1 MKIQN
6 PIRALKRNKQG
17 QPGGSTALCGSK
29 KLLLWGT
36 AGEGAAWRGG
46 LWAPDQVS
54 RTPHPRGL
62 LLTLAFLKNC
72 DTVYMT
78 KFTRST
84 TPKCPVQWHLA
95 RSQCQAHRHS
105 PIPAPSRRLAPMEK
119 SVRFSP
125 CRGPCLLCMDSPP
138 LDTSHSRIP
147 QYVAFCW
154 GFSRIECVSGAHLCC
169 GVCQDSMP
177 CYG

>member
-17 QPGGSTALCGSK
+17 QLGGSTALCESK

-46 LWAPDQVS
+46 LWAPGQVS

-62 LLTLAFLKNC
+62 LLTPAFLKNC

-95 RSQCQAHRHS
+95 CSQCQAHRHG
-105 PIPAPSRRLAPMEK
+105 PIPERRPPQAGDPPPWRSPSASLPAGAPAFF
-119 SVRFSP
+119 VWTH
-125 CRGPCLLCMDSPP
+125 LLWT
-138 LDTSHSRIP
+138 LHTAESHSMWP
-147 QYVAFCW
+147 FGGAFP
-154 GFSRIECVSGAHLCC
+154 A
-169 GVCQDSMP
+169 
-177 CYG
+177 